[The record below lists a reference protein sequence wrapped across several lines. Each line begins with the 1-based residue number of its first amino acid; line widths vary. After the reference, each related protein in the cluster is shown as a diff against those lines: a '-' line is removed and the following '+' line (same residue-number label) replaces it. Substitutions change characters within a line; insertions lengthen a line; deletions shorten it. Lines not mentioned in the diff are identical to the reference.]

1 MRRFIYGKTMKC
13 CVCYE
18 TATNW
23 SGWLIK
29 SRDGIRAGFCKDHT
43 PIDKSPNKMHGI
55 YNKQMESNK

>member
-1 MRRFIYGKTMKC
+1 MKC